1 MNYKLKQDPKLFI
14 CPPDLQ
20 SDILVTSPIPAN
32 SSPRTFYL
40 QNPSLVPPPLIST
53 SPFVPRNMVEH
64 LMRKKKN
71 SALNVKFVS
80 GRRNAQGRADEI
92 SNMEGAMHTFV
103 TPAMAAV
110 MTGDYRYSAG
120 HGVTRFG
127 DREGVRRVR
136 NVVLSASIQMDFE
149 GPHVM
154 LELARLRGEEVR
166 GRDLGVDADAEL
178 RILSG
183 EEKQDDGLRN
193 EYDGLLR
200 RHMVYHL
207 TKNHSLPA
215 RNKIERKSCL
225 SVQDSI
231 TYLEGLITA
240 PDPEPHLLA
249 NFENAVSTRFAKLPG
264 DQIVSLELLL
274 NTAIHQ
280 VRNEISALESMCPQ
294 GYVYTYNPPSIF
306 ARKTGATILNRLLI
320 LALRLV
326 SQDNEFRNMRVF
338 GFGDY
343 ADKTAVRL
351 LKKALE
357 KQSHVRV
364 CSRDD
369 LFRGQGGEYDLQEAG
384 DGVLELGKG
393 AMLVVHN
400 NSDGFGQ
407 NIETE
412 WSAGSLDGAV
422 GANSSGA
429 ASLQREREDLVG
441 WVF

>member
-1 MNYKLKQDPKLFI
+1 MNYKLKQNPKLFS
-14 CPPDLQ
+14 CPPDLR

-32 SSPRTFYL
+32 NSPRTFYL
-40 QNPSLVPPPLIST
+40 ENLSLVSPPLISA
-53 SPFVPRNMVEH
+53 SSFVPRNMVEH
-64 LMRKKKN
+64 LMRNKKS

-80 GRRNAQGRADEI
+80 GRKNAKGRADEI

-103 TPAMAAV
+103 TPVMAAV
-110 MTGDYRYSAG
+110 MTGDYRYSSG

-127 DREGVRRVR
+127 NQKGMRRVR

-154 LELARLRGEEVR
+154 LEVARLRGEEVL
-166 GRDLGVDADAEL
+166 GRDLVENADL
-178 RILSG
+178 KILTG
-183 EEKQDDGLRN
+183 DEKQDDGLRN
-193 EYDGLLR
+193 DYDGLLR

-207 TKNHSLPA
+207 TKHHSLPA
-215 RNKIERKSCL
+215 RTKIDKKFCL

-231 TYLEGLITA
+231 TFLEGLITA
-240 PDPEPHLLA
+240 PELDLLT
-249 NFENAVSTRFAKLPG
+249 NLENTISARFTKLPG

-306 ARKTGATILNRLLI
+306 ARKIGATILNRLLI
-320 LALRLV
+320 LALKLV
-326 SQDNEFRNMRVF
+326 SQENEFKNMRVF

-343 ADKTAVRL
+343 ADKTALRF
-351 LKKALE
+351 LKQALE
-357 KQSHVRV
+357 KQSHVQV
-364 CSRDD
+364 CSKDD
-369 LFRGQGGEYDLQEAG
+369 LFRGQGGGYDLQEAG
-384 DGVLELGKG
+384 EGILELGIG